1 MTKLTDQKPGPLN
14 ILVVDDEANIRKT
27 LAVCLE
33 TRGHRVTA
41 VGSPKDAQ
49 AEAALQVFDL
59 AFVDLRL
66 GAENGMDL
74 ISLLLAACPW
84 LKIVVITAYASI
96 DTAVEAIRRGAA
108 DYIPKPFKPDQV
120 VLVTER
126 IATLHAMEQRISGLQ
141 EDLERMHPE
150 ILFQSGHPGMQRAI
164 ELARQV
170 APSAAVVMLRGPS
183 GTGKTVLARAI
194 HGWSQRAAK
203 PLGIISS
210 KASFSGM

>member
-1 MTKLTDQKPGPLN
+1 MIKPNDQPPGPLN

-49 AEAALQVFDL
+49 EAAALQVFDL

-66 GAENGMDL
+66 GTDSGMDL

-84 LKIVVITAYASI
+84 LKIVVITAYASV

-120 VLVTER
+120 ALVTER

-141 EDLERMHPE
+141 EDLERVHPE
-150 ILFQSGHPGMQRAI
+150 ILLQSQSPRDAARHRAVPAGGR
-164 ELARQV
+164 LPK
-170 APSAAVVMLRGPS
+170 PS
-183 GTGKTVLARAI
+183 
-194 HGWSQRAAK
+194 
-203 PLGIISS
+203 
-210 KASFSGM
+210 